1 MMLIALLV
9 AGCASHPPSHAAKI
23 INRGERLIGYQG
35 RGATSQATL
44 PGSTAVDLS
53 KEHLVEIYNGQ
64 QKLIERMEARQRKK
78 EEQKQGEEVDESSDL
93 AEGRAMPL
101 SDDISSDELL
111 RILEKQQSLIQ
122 ALSSTSRN

>member
-1 MMLIALLV
+1 
-9 AGCASHPPSHAAKI
+9 
-23 INRGERLIGYQG
+23 
-35 RGATSQATL
+35 
-44 PGSTAVDLS
+44 
-53 KEHLVEIYNGQ
+53 
-64 QKLIERMEARQRKK
+64 MEARQRKK
-78 EEQKQGEEVDESSDL
+78 EEQKRGEEVDEFSDL